1 MLERSINDFFLFV
14 ANREGMKDSSFT
26 FHEAS
31 GKILNENVQKLPPLS
46 PKSAESYTFWPVL
59 RLILHPILHPELSVK
74 TEGSGRGC
82 RNVGEKHKT
91 FFGGRRKVGVATFE
105 SSNLLVFTKGYD
117 LSHHAK

>member
-1 MLERSINDFFLFV
+1 MFIKHLARYS
-14 ANREGMKDSSFT
+14 MKMYKSCLLYLLNQRNPTPFGPSYASF
-26 FHEAS
+26 
-31 GKILNENVQKLPPLS
+31 
-46 PKSAESYTFWPVL
+46 YTSFYT
-59 RLILHPILHPELSVK
+59 PILHPELSVK

-91 FFGGRRKVGVATFE
+91 FFWGGERRKVGVATFE